1 MTQTKF
7 DNKIKIVLGKLQM
20 SQKSLEIF
28 DGRVVDFLNEIFIN
42 IKKNKSATEFSDLQ
56 AFGFWCRKANIKKLS
71 NNYERNELVLGRGNV
86 FHIAPSNVPM
96 TFAYSFVFGMLSG
109 NNNIVRLPSRN
120 FVQVEI
126 LCQIISKILKKSRYV
141 IIKKKI
147 CFIKYKKSNE
157 ISAYLSKE
165 VDARLIWGGDKTINQ
180 FKKFDTS
187 PRCIDLSF
195 SDRYSIS
202 IVNSDKVEKL
212 KQEDIKNLANKF
224 YNDCYLMDQQGC
236 SSPQAIFWIGK
247 KNNQIKKVFWK
258 HLSKIIDSK
267 YDSDLSIA
275 NQKITSL
282 SRVAIESDIN
292 FNLEYKN
299 FKLIKLKV
307 KSSSKNIESLK
318 CHFGTFA
325 EIEIGSLN
333 ELKNTITKK
342 FQTIT
347 YFGIDTKKIEK
358 FILDNNISGIDRLV
372 PVGRAFDIGPIWDG
386 YDIIYSLSRIVG
398 K

>member
-141 IIKKKI
+141 IIKKK
-147 CFIKYKKSNE
+147 FALLN
-157 ISAYLSKE
+157 
-165 VDARLIWGGDKTINQ
+165 
-180 FKKFDTS
+180 
-187 PRCIDLSF
+187 
-195 SDRYSIS
+195 
-202 IVNSDKVEKL
+202 
-212 KQEDIKNLANKF
+212 IKNQMK
-224 YNDCYLMDQQGC
+224 YLL
-236 SSPQAIFWIGK
+236 IFQK
-247 KNNQIKKVFWK
+247 KLM
-258 HLSKIIDSK
+258 H
-267 YDSDLSIA
+267 A
-275 NQKITSL
+275 
-282 SRVAIESDIN
+282 
-292 FNLEYKN
+292 
-299 FKLIKLKV
+299 
-307 KSSSKNIESLK
+307 
-318 CHFGTFA
+318 
-325 EIEIGSLN
+325 
-333 ELKNTITKK
+333 
-342 FQTIT
+342 
-347 YFGIDTKKIEK
+347 
-358 FILDNNISGIDRLV
+358 
-372 PVGRAFDIGPIWDG
+372 
-386 YDIIYSLSRIVG
+386 
-398 K
+398 

>member
-1 MTQTKF
+1 M
-7 DNKIKIVLGKLQM
+7 
-20 SQKSLEIF
+20 
-28 DGRVVDFLNEIFIN
+28 
-42 IKKNKSATEFSDLQ
+42 
-56 AFGFWCRKANIKKLS
+56 
-71 NNYERNELVLGRGNV
+71 
-86 FHIAPSNVPM
+86 
-96 TFAYSFVFGMLSG
+96 
-109 NNNIVRLPSRN
+109 
-120 FVQVEI
+120 
-126 LCQIISKILKKSRYV
+126 
-141 IIKKKI
+141 
-147 CFIKYKKSNE
+147 
-157 ISAYLSKE
+157 
-165 VDARLIWGGDKTINQ
+165 
-180 FKKFDTS
+180 
-187 PRCIDLSF
+187 SF

-247 KNNQIKKVFWK
+247 KNNQIKNVFWK

-267 YDSDLSIA
+267 YDSDLSIV

-325 EIEIGSLN
+325 EIEIRSLN

>member
-28 DGRVVDFLNEIFIN
+28 DDRVVDFLNEIFIN

-126 LCQIISKILKKSRYV
+126 LCQIISKILKKSRYI

-247 KNNQIKKVFWK
+247 KNNQIKNVFWK

-267 YDSDLSIA
+267 YDSDLSIV

-325 EIEIGSLN
+325 EIEIRSLN

>member
-1 MTQTKF
+1 VTQTKF